1 MTERMLNLT
10 HLALLKAE
18 QKRWPR
24 PVSGWRAAWRKLR
37 KLRKWF
43 R

>member
-1 MTERMLNLT
+1 MLNLT

-24 PVSGWRAAWRKLR
+24 PRSGWWAAWRR
-37 KLRKWF
+37 FQRRYRRWF
-43 R
+43 RT